1 MADARCKKK
10 CRPWGG
16 IFLEWWGGR
25 NLPVFALA
33 SAKPL
38 AWRRAVLAETPGS
51 SRVPRVRFPQAAN
64 TKQKSHPKG
73 VAFLFGGAAAIEN
86 TM

>member
-1 MADARCKKK
+1 MLI
-10 CRPWGG
+10 GG
-16 IFLEWWGGR
+16 FCR

-38 AWRRAVLAETPGS
+38 ARRRAVLAETPGS
-51 SRVPRVRFPQAAN
+51 SRVPRVRFPQTAN

-73 VAFLFGGAAAIEN
+73 VAFLFGGGSGPGFDFGLK
-86 TM
+86 